1 MKLKPIALAIAAL
14 SAGVANAA
22 YTDTATNLYMTGASA
37 SRNNVAV
44 AIKKLCADAGGS
56 LTVYKNG
63 SSTSSLA
70 NQMAYECTA
79 AMKDSTGTTTTG
91 ITTVFHT
98 VTGGSLNSILGM
110 SNDDAK
116 QQVPVSLALDPDG
129 AGPLTGCSSLAVAGS
144 GALTGYTVRHS
155 CALEASPSA
164 SDGGLSDLEFG
175 PVIEQ
180 VEGLTTGVDGFTL
193 ADVAGTQGFTSIAQA
208 FGVGVSEKMY
218 KDLQAVQ
225 GIIGKAFAVDLN
237 LDGDTLD
244 AGETGV
250 CASGTSYQDCQP
262 SLSRA
267 DIASL
272 INSNG
277 FAAQKNGAEALGLT
291 AGASIEY
298 ARRVSTSGTQGTA
311 QVYFLG
317 KGCLKTGEFD
327 IAGGNTETTGTG
339 LTLPGAT
346 KYTYSVNSGTGD
358 VIARLNAAGD
368 TGYAFGLVSAENRA
382 PTTTTG
388 WKFVKLNGV
397 AISDGTSTGLN
408 KQNAIDGK
416 YDNFVETVSYKGP
429 ASKSGAIPA
438 GQSPGTSTAEGT
450 LIDSITAKMAKV
462 VADGGPVTVGL
473 FIIPENSDSYTHA
486 VHPTEVSLHQR
497 GGSTPNSCQPLA
509 TP

>member
-1 MKLKPIALAIAAL
+1 MKLKPIVLAIAAL

-44 AIKKLCADAGGS
+44 AIKKLCTDASGS

-70 NQMAYECTA
+70 NQMAYVCSA
-79 AMKDSTGTTTTG
+79 PMAGTG

-110 SNDDAK
+110 SNDVAK
-116 QQVPVSLALDPDG
+116 QQVPVSLT
-129 AGPLTGCSSLAVAGS
+129 AGCTAPVAGS
-144 GALTGYTVRHS
+144 GALAGYTVS
-155 CALEASPSA
+155 ANCANETSPSA
-164 SDGGLSDLEFG
+164 SDGGLSDLEYG

-180 VEGLTTGVDGFTL
+180 VSGLSTGVDGFAL
-193 ADVAGTQGFTSIAQA
+193 GDVSQGFTSIAQA

-218 KDLQAVQ
+218 KDLQAAQ
-225 GIIGKAFAVDLN
+225 GITCTA
-237 LDGDTLD
+237 GDPLP
-244 AGETGV
+244 A
-250 CASGTSYQDCQP
+250 CQP

-272 INSNG
+272 INVNG
-277 FAAQKNGAEALGLT
+277 FAPQKNGAEALGLT

-317 KGCLKTGEFD
+317 QGCLNGPNAGQFT
-327 IAGGNTETTGTG
+327 IAGGNTEITGTG
-339 LTLPGAT
+339 FTLPGAT

-358 VIARLNAAGD
+358 VINRLTAAGT

-382 PTTTTG
+382 PTGTAG
-388 WKFVKLNGV
+388 WRFVKLNGV

-408 KQNAIDGK
+408 KQTAIDGK
-416 YDNFVETVSYKGP
+416 YDDFVETVSYKGP
-429 ASKSGAIPA
+429 AAKTDADEGA
-438 GQSPGTSTAEGT
+438 
-450 LIDSITAKMAKV
+450 LIDAITTKMATV
-462 VADGGPVTVGL
+462 TADGGPVTVGL
-473 FIIPENSDSYTHA
+473 FIIPENAGFYTHA
-486 VHPTEVSLHQR
+486 AHPTEVSLHQR
-497 GGSTPNSCQPLA
+497 GGSTPNSCQPL
-509 TP
+509 TSP

>member
-1 MKLKPIALAIAAL
+1 MKLKPIVLAIAAL

-44 AIKKLCADAGGS
+44 SIKKLCSDAAGS

-70 NQMAYECTA
+70 NQMAYVCTQPMA
-79 AMKDSTGTTTTG
+79 STG

-110 SNDDAK
+110 SNDVAK
-116 QQVPVSLALDPDG
+116 QQVPVSLT
-129 AGPLTGCSSLAVAGS
+129 AGCTAPVAGS
-144 GALTGYTVRHS
+144 GALAGYSVS
-155 CALEASPSA
+155 ANCALEASAAP

-180 VEGLTTGVDGFTL
+180 VEGLTTGVDGFAL
-193 ADVAGTQGFTSIAQA
+193 GDVSQGFTSIAQA

-218 KDLQAVQ
+218 KDLQAAQ
-225 GIIGKAFAVDLN
+225 GLTPGCTA
-237 LDGDTLD
+237 GDPLP
-244 AGETGV
+244 A
-250 CASGTSYQDCQP
+250 CQP

-272 INSNG
+272 INTND
-277 FAAQKNGAEALGLT
+277 AAPQKNGAEALGLAT
-291 AGASIEY
+291 GASIEY

-317 KGCLKTGEFD
+317 LGCLNGPNFGQQD
-327 IAGGNTETTGTG
+327 IIGGNTEVTGTFPV
-339 LTLPGAT
+339 TA

-358 VIARLNAAGD
+358 VINKLTAAGA
-368 TGYAFGLVSAENRA
+368 TAYAFGLVSAENRA
-382 PTTTTG
+382 PSGTTG
-388 WKFVKLNGV
+388 WHFVKLNGV

-408 KQNAIDGK
+408 KQTAIDGK
-416 YDNFVETVSYKGP
+416 YDDFVETVSYKGP
-429 ASKSGAIPA
+429 ASKTDANEGA
-438 GQSPGTSTAEGT
+438 
-450 LIDSITAKMAKV
+450 LIDAITTKMATV
-462 VADGGPVTVGL
+462 VADGGPQTVGL
-473 FIIPENSDSYTHA
+473 FIIPENAAGYTHA
-486 VHPTEVSLHQR
+486 AYPNEVSSHQR
-497 GGSTPNSCQPLA
+497 GGSTPNSCRPL
-509 TP
+509 TSPF